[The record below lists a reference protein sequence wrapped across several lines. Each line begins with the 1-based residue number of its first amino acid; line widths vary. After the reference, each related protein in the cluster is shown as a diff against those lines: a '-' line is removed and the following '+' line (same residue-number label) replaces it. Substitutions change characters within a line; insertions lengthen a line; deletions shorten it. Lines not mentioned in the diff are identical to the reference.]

1 MADSASG
8 APVLYDVRKHAAW
21 ITLNTPHNHN
31 ALSLEL
37 CTALDDAVARALSD
51 PGVRTLVL
59 TGVGKT
65 FCAGADLKSG
75 GGGAARGGDAV
86 RGGGAARGG
95 GGSDARRSRFV
106 SSIEKLWNAPKPVV
120 GRFQG
125 NAFGGGLGL
134 MAACD
139 IGIAVDGCRYA
150 FTEVRLGL
158 MPAIISVFVLRKMS
172 LADATPY
179 FLTGDRFTAAQAQAM
194 RLVQR
199 VVPEAELDAAVE
211 RVLDSLREGGPL
223 ALQECKQLLRRIP
236 LLSVSDGLEFAEK
249 RIGELFASAEG
260 QEGMAAFAAK
270 RKPNW
275 VP

>member
-37 CTALDDAVARALSD
+37 CTALDESVAKALSD

-75 GGGAARGGDAV
+75 GGGAARGAGS
-86 RGGGAARGG
+86 
-95 GGSDARRSRFV
+95 GSDRPRSRFV
-106 SSIEKLWNAPKPVV
+106 SSIEKLWNASKPVV

-139 IGIAVDGCRYA
+139 IGIAVDSGRYA

-158 MPAIISVFVLRKMS
+158 MPAIISVFVLRKMN
-172 LADATPY
+172 LADATLY
-179 FLTGDRFTAAQAQAM
+179 FLTGERFTAEQAKAM
-194 RLVQR
+194 RLVHYA
-199 VVPEAELDAAVE
+199 VPEAELDGTVE
-211 RVLDSLREGGPL
+211 RVLDSLRQGGPI
-223 ALQECKQLLRRIP
+223 ALRECKQLLRRIP
-236 LLSVSDGLEFAEK
+236 LMSVPDGLDSAER
-249 RIGELFASAEG
+249 RIGELFASDEG

>member
-1 MADSASG
+1 MADPASG
-8 APVLYDVRKHAAW
+8 APVLYEVRNHAAW
-21 ITLNTPHNHN
+21 ITLNTPQNHN

-37 CTALDDAVARALSD
+37 CSALDDYVADALRDKAVRS
-51 PGVRTLVL
+51 LVL

-75 GGGAARGGDAV
+75 GGGAARG
-86 RGGGAARGG
+86 RGKA
-95 GGSDARRSRFV
+95 SKTRRSRFV
-106 SSIEKLWNAPKPVV
+106 SSIEKLWNAKKPVV

-139 IGIAVDGCRYA
+139 IGIAVDTGRYA

-172 LADATPY
+172 LADATPF
-179 FLTGDRFTAAQAQAM
+179 FLTGDRFTAEQAKAM
-194 RLVQR
+194 RLVHH
-199 VVPEAELDAAVE
+199 VVPETELDAAVE
-211 RVLDSLREGGPL
+211 RVLDSLREGGPI

-236 LLSVSDGLEFAEK
+236 LMTVPKGLEFAEK
-249 RIGELFASAEG
+249 RIGELFVSAEG
-260 QEGMAAFAAK
+260 KEGMAAFAAK

>member
-1 MADSASG
+1 MADSAPG
-8 APVLYDVRKHAAW
+8 APVLYEVRNHAGW

-37 CTALDDAVARALSD
+37 CTALDGYVAQAVAD
-51 PGVRTLVL
+51 PEVRTLVL

-75 GGGAARGGDAV
+75 GGGAARGDGNASS
-86 RGGGAARGG
+86 R
-95 GGSDARRSRFV
+95 RRSRFV
-106 SSIEKLWNAPKPVV
+106 SSIEQIWNAPKPVV

-125 NAFGGGLGL
+125 NAWGGGLGL

-139 IGIAVDGCRYA
+139 IGIAMDSGRFA

-179 FLTGDRFTAAQAQAM
+179 FLTGDRFTAEQAKAM
-194 RLVQR
+194 HLVHH
-199 VVPEAELDAAVE
+199 VVPAADLDRTVE
-211 RVLDSLREGGPL
+211 GVLDSLRLGGPI

-236 LLSVSDGLEFAEK
+236 GMDVVQGLDFAEQ

-260 QEGMAAFAAK
+260 KEGMAAFAAK
-270 RKPNW
+270 RPPSW
-275 VP
+275 VQ

>member
-1 MADSASG
+1 MADTASG

-21 ITLNTPHNHN
+21 ITLNTAHNHN

-37 CTALDDAVARALSD
+37 CTALDESVDKALTD

-75 GGGAARGGDAV
+75 GGGAARNAA
-86 RGGGAARGG
+86 GGAGG
-95 GGSDARRSRFV
+95 ASGPRRSRFV
-106 SSIEKLWNAPKPVV
+106 SSIEKLWNASKPVV
-120 GRFQG
+120 GRIQG
-125 NAFGGGLGL
+125 NAFGGGLWL

-139 IGIAVDGCRYA
+139 IGVAVENGKYA

-158 MPAIISVFVLRKMS
+158 MPAIISVFVLRKMH
-172 LADATPY
+172 LADATFY
-179 FLTGDRFTAAQAQAM
+179 FLTGERFTAEQAKAM
-194 RLVQR
+194 RLVHYA
-199 VVPEAELDAAVE
+199 VPEAELDATVE
-211 RVLDSLREGGPL
+211 GVLDSLRQGGPI

-236 LLSVSDGLEFAEK
+236 LMSVPDGLDSAER
-249 RIGELFASAEG
+249 RIGELFVSEEG
-260 QEGMAAFAAK
+260 REGMAAFAAK

>member
-8 APVLYDVRKHAAW
+8 APVLYEVRKHAAW

-37 CTALDDAVARALSD
+37 CTALDESVAKALAD

-75 GGGAARGGDAV
+75 GGGAAKP
-86 RGGGAARGG
+86 GGA
-95 GGSDARRSRFV
+95 SDARRSRFV
-106 SSIEKLWNAPKPVV
+106 SSIEKIWNAPKPVV

-179 FLTGDRFTAAQAQAM
+179 FLTGDRFTAQQAQAM
-194 RLVQR
+194 RLVYQ
-199 VVPEAELDAAVE
+199 VVPEAELDVAVE

-236 LLSVSDGLEFAEK
+236 LLSVSEGLDFAEK
-249 RIGELFASAEG
+249 RIGELFASPEG
-260 QEGMAAFAAK
+260 REGMAAFAAK

>member
-1 MADSASG
+1 MAGSTEG
-8 APVLYDVRKHAAW
+8 APVLYDVRNHAAW

-31 ALSLEL
+31 ALSMEL
-37 CTALDDAVARALSD
+37 CTAFDEYVGKAIKDK
-51 PGVRTLVL
+51 GVRTLVL

-75 GGGAARGGDAV
+75 GGGAARR
-86 RGGGAARGG
+86 RGNTAAT
-95 GGSDARRSRFV
+95 RRSRFV
-106 SSIEKLWNAPKPVV
+106 SSIEKLWNAKKPVV

-139 IGIAVDGCRYA
+139 IGVAIDTGRYA

-179 FLTGDRFTAAQAQAM
+179 FLTGDRFTAEQAKAM
-194 RLVQR
+194 HLVHH
-199 VVPEAELDAAVE
+199 VVPESELDAAVE

-223 ALQECKQLLRRIP
+223 ALQECKQLLRKIP
-236 LLSVSDGLEFAEK
+236 LMSVPKGLDFAEK
-249 RIGELFASAEG
+249 RIGELFKSEEG
-260 QEGMAAFAAK
+260 KEGMAAFAAK
-270 RKPNW
+270 RKPSW